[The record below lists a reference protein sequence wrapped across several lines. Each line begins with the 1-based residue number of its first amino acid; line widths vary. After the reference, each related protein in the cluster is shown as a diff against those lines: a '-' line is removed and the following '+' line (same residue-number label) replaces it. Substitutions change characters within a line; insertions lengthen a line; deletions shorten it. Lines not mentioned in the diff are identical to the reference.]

1 MLVEARGFVSAVR
14 RPIIGEGFP
23 PFDRRHIGGIA
34 RGAALCPPAQR
45 LADRLLEMMVAFAMG
60 TDLGRL
66 AEWAS
71 AGTV

>member
-1 MLVEARGFVSAVR
+1 MLVQTPAQVGFGAHQF
-14 RPIIGEGFP
+14 IWEGFA

-34 RGAALCPPAQR
+34 RGAAHHPPAQR
-45 LADRLLEMMVAFAMG
+45 LADRLLEMMVVFAVG